1 MIEVKY
7 IYKIARKNIF
17 DKLRYTDV
25 DRADAFA
32 LLFYDRVARRFE
44 KENKRNG
51 NKDTPDSRIN
61 IYNIYARL
69 VFIVRLEEFSNDR

>member
-7 IYKIARKNIF
+7 IYKTIRKNIF
-17 DKLRYTDV
+17 DKRYTDV

-32 LLFYDRVARRFE
+32 LLRYDRVARRFE

-69 VFIVRLEEFSNDR
+69 VFIIRLEEFSNDR

>member
-32 LLFYDRVARRFE
+32 LLRYDRVTRRFE
-44 KENKRNG
+44 RENKRNG

-61 IYNIYARL
+61 IYARL
-69 VFIVRLEEFSNDR
+69 VFIIRLEEFSNDR

>member
-7 IYKIARKNIF
+7 IYKTIRKNIF
-17 DKLRYTDV
+17 DKRYTDV

-32 LLFYDRVARRFE
+32 LLRYDRVARRFE

>member
-7 IYKIARKNIF
+7 IYKTIRKNIF
-17 DKLRYTDV
+17 DKRYTDV

-32 LLFYDRVARRFE
+32 LLRYDRVARRFE

-51 NKDTPDSRIN
+51 NKDTLDSRIN

-69 VFIVRLEEFSNDR
+69 VFIIRLEEFSNDR